1 MSHKVCAQNS
11 HEVPYF
17 HRTLGKQDVLEPWIL
32 QSTYLRVLSSCL
44 FSLFRQM
51 YAVLIT
57 SEKSGYSM
65 SCTLSI
71 ESAHSVCLW
80 IDAVEGPMLWQSKM
94 SSLHPKSKSR
104 SVLRRSG
111 KNSAAKLWRLRPKG
125 QIQQP
130 LRSRKRPTIKHGM
143 KHNETVDILSKKI
156 TDFMQNILKQDDG
169 SIMWITMKQVS
180 FLIQNH
186 NQSDSKSMRFYLF
199 LCNTSQGAGIPA
211 LMKPTKKSNTTLI
224 NGMHGKK

>member
-1 MSHKVCAQNS
+1 MHFLL
-11 HEVPYF
+11 HP
-17 HRTLGKQDVLEPWIL
+17 I
-32 QSTYLRVLSSCL
+32 
-44 FSLFRQM
+44 
-51 YAVLIT
+51 I
-57 SEKSGYSM
+57 YSI

-71 ESAHSVCLW
+71 ESAHSVCLC

-143 KHNETVDILSKKI
+143 KHNETVDILSKNSQI
-156 TDFMQNILKQDDG
+156 SCRTYWNRMMEASCESRWNRCH
-169 SIMWITMKQVS
+169 
-180 FLIQNH
+180 FLIRNH

>member
-1 MSHKVCAQNS
+1 
-11 HEVPYF
+11 
-17 HRTLGKQDVLEPWIL
+17 
-32 QSTYLRVLSSCL
+32 
-44 FSLFRQM
+44 M

-57 SEKSGYSM
+57 SEKSYYSI

-71 ESAHSVCLW
+71 ESAHSVCLC
-80 IDAVEGPMLWQSKM
+80 IDAVQGPMLWQSKM

-169 SIMWITMKQVS
+169 SIMWITMKQVP
-180 FLIQNH
+180 F
-186 NQSDSKSMRFYLF
+186 SDSKSQPIGLQEHAFLLVFFATPPKGQESLLWWSQPKNPTPRWSTGCMGRSSRTLRSVNAVASLLF
-199 LCNTSQGAGIPA
+199 FHDVGVNDGVWAS
-211 LMKPTKKSNTTLI
+211 
-224 NGMHGKK
+224 

>member
-1 MSHKVCAQNS
+1 MAFLVTWMWNPACFTKFVHKNS
-11 HEVPYF
+11 HEVPDF
-17 HRTLGKQDVLEPWIL
+17 HRALGKQDVLEPWIL
-32 QSTYLRVLSSCL
+32 QSTYLYVLSIL
-44 FSLFRQM
+44 YIPRQM

-57 SEKSGYSM
+57 SYNSM

-71 ESAHSVCLW
+71 ESTHSVCLC
-80 IDAVEGPMLWQSKM
+80 ITAEDPMLWQSKM

-143 KHNETVDILSKKI
+143 KHNET
-156 TDFMQNILKQDDG
+156 
-169 SIMWITMKQVS
+169 
-180 FLIQNH
+180 
-186 NQSDSKSMRFYLF
+186 
-199 LCNTSQGAGIPA
+199 
-211 LMKPTKKSNTTLI
+211 
-224 NGMHGKK
+224 